1 LGYIDVTVQRNCA
14 DQKTT
19 KAGYVLLLLYLSNEN
34 GTVDD
39 KHVEMIESGRDDGT
53 ISFTG
58 MNAVSIVIIVPI
70 KTGVCTSNLLQ
81 CTMMG
86 GKNPTPHWQLIY
98 EPSSGWEV
106 NGDGG
111 VGLCIVLDHDRA
123 DHKTLADHKLF
134 VQRVRFIVLWEL
146 VPHRP
151 HNWCSLGVGL

>member
-70 KTGVCTSNLLQ
+70 KTGVCTSNLL
-81 CTMMG
+81 
-86 GKNPTPHWQLIY
+86 
-98 EPSSGWEV
+98 
-106 NGDGG
+106 
-111 VGLCIVLDHDRA
+111 
-123 DHKTLADHKLF
+123 
-134 VQRVRFIVLWEL
+134 
-146 VPHRP
+146 
-151 HNWCSLGVGL
+151 